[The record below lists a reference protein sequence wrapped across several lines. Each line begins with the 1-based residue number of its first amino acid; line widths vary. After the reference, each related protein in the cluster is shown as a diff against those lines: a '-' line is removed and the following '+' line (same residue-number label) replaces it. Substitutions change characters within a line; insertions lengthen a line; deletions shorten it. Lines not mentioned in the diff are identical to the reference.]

1 MISSMKTADSL
12 IAERLATLPI
22 TEAERARA
30 LKGEAIGDLFLVL
43 ADLFADLSSRSK
55 RWR

>member
-22 TEAERARA
+22 TEAERA

-43 ADLFADLSSRSK
+43 ADLSSRNK

>member
-1 MISSMKTADSL
+1 MKIADSL
-12 IAERLATLPI
+12 IADRLATLPI
-22 TEAERARA
+22 TEAARARA